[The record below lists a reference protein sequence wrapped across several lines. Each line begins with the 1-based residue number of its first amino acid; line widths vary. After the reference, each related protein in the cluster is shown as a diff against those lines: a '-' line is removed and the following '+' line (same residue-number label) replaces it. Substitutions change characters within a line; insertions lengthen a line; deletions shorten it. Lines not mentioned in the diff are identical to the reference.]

1 MYSSSGVIHSYN
13 WPLPDRF
20 SRNCYWKIDVGSTK
34 GIKIAFMDV
43 DLDYDFGCDEDKVKV
58 KGEDSNLKESHMY
71 TMSSKFI

>member
-13 WPLPDRF
+13 WPLADRF
-20 SRNCYWKIDVGSTK
+20 SRNCYWKIYVGSSK

-58 KGEDSNLKESHMY
+58 KGEHSNLKESY
-71 TMSSKFI
+71 KYIISCKLV